1 MAAQIYQTFR
11 FSERSWKSRF
21 FKRTNSQLLNL
32 AINSAFL
39 ETWVRPHRYD
49 QKVYGFMMVRIV
61 KLSGCEKRNS
71 WEGRGFA
78 GSSNSQSQG
87 SRMLNL
93 PLSLAQQTFNVW
105 DLVMDEI
112 PALATPGQS
121 TMEFH
126 PVFLLS
132 FSPALISEMGEKKK
146 QLTSVLLS
154 LIFSTLGDLLRLNTS
169 TEIWRHYWLE

>member
-1 MAAQIYQTFR
+1 MPAQIYQTFR

-21 FKRTNSQLLNL
+21 FKQTTSQLLNL
-32 AINSAFL
+32 AIHSAFL

-49 QKVYGFMMVRIV
+49 QKVYGFMMLCMV
-61 KLSGCEKRNS
+61 KLSGCEKHNS

-87 SRMLNL
+87 SWMLNL
-93 PLSLAQQTFNVW
+93 LLSLAQQTFNDW

-132 FSPALISEMGEKKK
+132 LSPALISEMGGKK
-146 QLTSVLLS
+146 TNFC
-154 LIFSTLGDLLRLNTS
+154 IT
-169 TEIWRHYWLE
+169 